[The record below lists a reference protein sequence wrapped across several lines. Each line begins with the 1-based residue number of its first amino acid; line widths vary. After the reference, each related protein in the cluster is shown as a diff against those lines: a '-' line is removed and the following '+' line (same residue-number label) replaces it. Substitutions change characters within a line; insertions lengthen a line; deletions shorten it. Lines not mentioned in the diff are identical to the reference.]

1 MDPNLELYRSVL
13 NLPLAERRERL
24 RHLSQSERSRVW
36 MIVDREQKVQML
48 EELIAGRDLVQVT
61 LNNPS
66 EIISNMRL
74 KYTLLGRSIYPYDEN
89 MMVKRIAN
97 DVARTSQTLIDY
109 IAEFDQSIQPLPL
122 DAWKLVYCD
131 IYYID
136 KDNTII
142 QEIYKEYL
150 REEELQTPAAQAR
163 DLVRYNQ
170 LKRARRNSKWM
181 IPAIEHLK
189 AEEQTQWTLKDAES
203 VQELMKQGKHEKA
216 ITPLLKR
223 DAYKKTL
230 ERLWKQ
236 VSPAPPAW
244 IRHILETRREWGFV
258 YYLSREVNQK
268 HGSDWEPLWSRIQLS
283 WTNTYGGRDMAD
295 ATWMSIHCQ
304 GEENR
309 RQVLEPLLTED
320 WPTYRVTPELAEDDD
335 LRKHFKQYKQ
345 DKEYLLSPGIL
356 RNTFIVIPIELI
368 PELSEY
374 GEFTA
379 NHNLDPYWVWAYD
392 ADWDSSDEE
401 TVVNGE
407 TYQGRVKV
415 AKWSISSWF
424 YAARWEEVNLRD
436 MWLKAQQHPEK
447 LWICYI
453 KELEEW
459 DHESYV

>member
-36 MIVDREQKVQML
+36 MIVDREQKIQML
-48 EELIAGRDLVQVT
+48 EELIAGRDLVQVA

-89 MMVKRIAN
+89 MM
-97 DVARTSQTLIDY
+97 
-109 IAEFDQSIQPLPL
+109 
-122 DAWKLVYCD
+122 
-131 IYYID
+131 
-136 KDNTII
+136 
-142 QEIYKEYL
+142 EIYKEYL

-181 IPAIEHLK
+181 IPAIERLK

-203 VQELMKQGKHEKA
+203 VQELMKQGKHEEA
-216 ITPLLKR
+216 IRPLLKR

-236 VSPAPPAW
+236 VSPVPPAW

-268 HGSDWEPLWSRIQLS
+268 HGSDWEPLWSRIQSS

-368 PELSEY
+368 PELSED

-415 AKWSISSWF
+415 AIWSISSWF
-424 YAARWEEVNLRD
+424 YAARWEEFS
-436 MWLKAQQHPEK
+436 
-447 LWICYI
+447 
-453 KELEEW
+453 LEMAG
-459 DHESYV
+459 D

>member
-1 MDPNLELYRSVL
+1 MALTGN
-13 NLPLAERRERL
+13 
-24 RHLSQSERSRVW
+24 
-36 MIVDREQKVQML
+36 
-48 EELIAGRDLVQVT
+48 
-61 LNNPS
+61 
-66 EIISNMRL
+66 
-74 KYTLLGRSIYPYDEN
+74 
-89 MMVKRIAN
+89 
-97 DVARTSQTLIDY
+97 
-109 IAEFDQSIQPLPL
+109 
-122 DAWKLVYCD
+122 
-131 IYYID
+131 
-136 KDNTII
+136 
-142 QEIYKEYL
+142 
-150 REEELQTPAAQAR
+150 
-163 DLVRYNQ
+163 RY
-170 LKRARRNSKWM
+170 
-181 IPAIEHLK
+181 
-189 AEEQTQWTLKDAES
+189 
-203 VQELMKQGKHEKA
+203 G
-216 ITPLLKR
+216 
-223 DAYKKTL
+223 
-230 ERLWKQ
+230 
-236 VSPAPPAW
+236 
-244 IRHILETRREWGFV
+244 
-258 YYLSREVNQK
+258 
-268 HGSDWEPLWSRIQLS
+268 SRIQLS

-368 PELSEY
+368 PELSED

-459 DHESYV
+459 DHEPYV

>member
-36 MIVDREQKVQML
+36 MIVDREQKIQML
-48 EELIAGRDLVQVT
+48 EELIAGRDLVQVA

-89 MMVKRIAN
+89 MM
-97 DVARTSQTLIDY
+97 
-109 IAEFDQSIQPLPL
+109 
-122 DAWKLVYCD
+122 
-131 IYYID
+131 
-136 KDNTII
+136 
-142 QEIYKEYL
+142 EIYKEYL

-163 DLVRYNQ
+163 DL
-170 LKRARRNSKWM
+170 
-181 IPAIEHLK
+181 
-189 AEEQTQWTLKDAES
+189 
-203 VQELMKQGKHEKA
+203 GKHEEA
-216 ITPLLKR
+216 IRPLLKR

-244 IRHILETRREWGFV
+244 IRHILETHREWGFV

-368 PELSEY
+368 PELSED

-424 YAARWEEVNLRD
+424 YAAR
-436 MWLKAQQHPEK
+436 
-447 LWICYI
+447 
-453 KELEEW
+453 
-459 DHESYV
+459 

>member
-13 NLPLAERRERL
+13 DLPLSERRECL

-36 MIVDREQKVQML
+36 MIVDREQKIEML
-48 EELIAGRDLVQVT
+48 EELIAGRDLVQVA

-89 MMVKRIAN
+89 MMVTRIAN

-109 IAEFDQSIQPLPL
+109 IAEFDQSAQPLPL

-131 IYYID
+131 LYYVD
-136 KDNTII
+136 GGSATI
-142 QEIYKEYL
+142 QEIYEARL
-150 REEELQTPAAQAR
+150 REEELQIPAARAR
-163 DLVRYNQ
+163 DLVRYNA
-170 LKRARRNSKWM
+170 LKKARRNSKWM
-181 IPAIEHLK
+181 IPAIQRLP
-189 AEEQTQWTLKDAES
+189 AEEQTQWTLQDAKS
-203 VQELMKQGKHEKA
+203 VQELVRQGKHEEA
-216 ITPLLKR
+216 MGPLSKR
-223 DAYKKTL
+223 DEYKKTL

-244 IRHILETRREWGFV
+244 IRHILETRREWG
-258 YYLSREVNQK
+258 
-268 HGSDWEPLWSRIQLS
+268 
-283 WTNTYGGRDMAD
+283 
-295 ATWMSIHCQ
+295 
-304 GEENR
+304 
-309 RQVLEPLLTED
+309 
-320 WPTYRVTPELAEDDD
+320 
-335 LRKHFKQYKQ
+335 HFEQYKQ
-345 DKEYLLSPGIL
+345 EKDHLLCPGIL

-368 PELSEY
+368 PELSED
-374 GEFTA
+374 GEFRA

-392 ADWDSSDEE
+392 ADWDSSNEE
-401 TVVNGE
+401 TVVDGE

-424 YAARWEEVNLRD
+424 YAARWEGVSLRD
-436 MWLKAQQHPEK
+436 MWLKAQQNPDK

-459 DHESYV
+459 NHEPYV